1 MAKIEI
7 TCPSC
12 GKSLPPKF
20 LYQSVGRISGSH
32 RSPAKRKGSEE
43 MSRIARARWD
53 KIKNQTEP
61 K

>member
-1 MAKIEI
+1 MAQIKIV
-7 TCPSC
+7 CPKC

-20 LYQSVGRISGSH
+20 LYSSIGRLRGSVKSDR
-32 RSPAKRKGSEE
+32 KRKGSEE

-53 KIKNQTEP
+53 KIKKAEP